1 MGKLEDKVCIIT
13 GASSGIGREIANSF
27 SREGAKLILAARRSD
42 KLDELANE
50 LKKGDDTTVVQT
62 DVSNE
67 KDITNL
73 FEITKQKYK
82 QLDIVVN
89 NAGIFDGGSI
99 ESLSLETW
107 SKTITVNLTGVFL
120 CIREAFKIMKP
131 QKNGRIINIGSISGQ
146 MPRMNSAPYTSSKH
160 GLIGLTKSSALEGR
174 AHGISVGCLN
184 PGNVLTEWR
193 DDSTGSM
200 HQEPMMDTSAIAE
213 AALTMAAMPPE
224 VNMLDT
230 TVLPI
235 GQLYIGRG

>member
-1 MGKLEDKVCIIT
+1 MGKLEGKVCIIT
-13 GASSGIGREIANSF
+13 GASSGIGKEIAKYF
-27 SREGAKLILAARRSD
+27 SNEGAKLILAARRLE
-42 KLDELANE
+42 KLDELADDLNKNNE
-50 LKKGDDTTVVQT
+50 TTVVQT
-62 DVSNE
+62 DVSKE
-67 KDITNL
+67 EDITNL
-73 FEITKQKYK
+73 FEITKQKYA
-82 QLDIVVN
+82 QLDVVVN

-99 ESLSLETW
+99 EDLSLETW
-107 SKTITVNLTGVFL
+107 SKTINVNLTGVFL
-120 CIREAFKIMKP
+120 CTREAFKIMKP

-193 DDSTGSM
+193 DESAGSM
-200 HQEPMMDTSAIAE
+200 HQEPMMDTNAIAE

>member
-1 MGKLEDKVCIIT
+1 MGKLENKVCIIT

-27 SREGAKLILAARRSD
+27 SREGAKLILAARRLD

-50 LKKGDDTTVVQT
+50 LKKGNETTVVQT

-73 FEITKQKYK
+73 FEITKQKYN

-193 DDSTGSM
+193 DESAGSM

>member
-1 MGKLEDKVCIIT
+1 MGKLEGKVCIVT
-13 GASSGIGREIANSF
+13 GASSGIGKEIAKYF
-27 SREGAKLILAARRSD
+27 SNEGAKLILAARRLD
-42 KLDELANE
+42 KLNELANDLNKYNE
-50 LKKGDDTTVVQT
+50 TTVVQT
-62 DVSNE
+62 DVSKE
-67 KDITNL
+67 ADITNL
-73 FEITKQKYK
+73 FEITKQKHSR
-82 QLDIVVN
+82 LDILVN
-89 NAGIFDGGSI
+89 NAGVFDGGSI
-99 ESLSLETW
+99 EDLSLETW

-120 CIREAFKIMKP
+120 CTREAFKVMKP

-174 AHGISVGCLN
+174 SHGISVGCLN

-193 DDSTGSM
+193 DESVGSM
-200 HQEPMMDTSAIAE
+200 HQEPMMAANAIAE